1 MIARAMHDENDFARL
16 RTAGSQGLRDLLHNY
31 LIVKTTTQYCT
42 KFVN

>member
-1 MIARAMHDENDFARL
+1 MIVTAIHEENDFARL
-16 RTAGSQGLRDLLHNY
+16 RTVGSQALRDLLHNY